1 MSETIETIP
10 KAQTSVQTLNGTSL
24 MNLVIKQES
33 TGAATSE
40 EGEEEEVK
48 PCKNTLSSV
57 EATSSCLLDFKNH
70 DEYTDQKE
78 NIISIKEEQTIVLA
92 TKKSETKCL
101 IDTLADDNEKEN
113 NLKQDTN
120 TIAENAVNE
129 EIIDGFSFLTFE
141 YESDLKVIFTAY
153 TLILR

>member
-78 NIISIKEEQTIVLA
+78 N
-92 TKKSETKCL
+92 
-101 IDTLADDNEKEN
+101 